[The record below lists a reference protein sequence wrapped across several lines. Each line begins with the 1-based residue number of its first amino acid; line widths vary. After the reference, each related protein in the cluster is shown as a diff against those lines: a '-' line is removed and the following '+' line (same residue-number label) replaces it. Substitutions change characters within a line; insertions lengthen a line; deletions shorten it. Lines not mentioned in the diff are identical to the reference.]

1 MVLGLIF
8 LDPLARLLGSTE
20 TILPYAR
27 EYLQIILFGAPVMT
41 TALTLN
47 NQLRYQGNAVYS
59 MMGIGAGAVL
69 NVVLDPLFIFTL
81 DMGIG
86 GAALATVI
94 GQFVSF
100 AILLFSTT
108 RGNNL
113 RLQPKLFRP
122 TRRDVLTIVRC
133 GLPTLCRQGLS
144 SVATICLNFTAG
156 LYGGDPAVAA
166 MTVVTK
172 VTGLA
177 FSAVL
182 GFGQGF
188 QPVCGFNYGAGLY
201 SRVRRAYLFCVFS
214 GSAFLLVAS
223 AAGWVFA
230 PQLVR
235 LFSSDEEVIRIGV
248 LSLRLQLIGFPM
260 TAMITMSN
268 MLLQNIGAV
277 GRASFLATARQG
289 TFFVPLVLLLPLAL
303 PAVSPST
310 PALLGVQIAQ
320 PLADLLT
327 GGVAIPLV
335 GGVLRR
341 FPADSEQK

>member
-1 MVLGLIF
+1 M
-8 LDPLARLLGSTE
+8 
-20 TILPYAR
+20 
-27 EYLQIILFGAPVMT
+27 
-41 TALTLN
+41 
-47 NQLRYQGNAVYS
+47 
-59 MMGIGAGAVL
+59 
-69 NVVLDPLFIFTL
+69 
-81 DMGIG
+81 
-86 GAALATVI
+86 
-94 GQFVSF
+94 
-100 AILLFSTT
+100 
-108 RGNNL
+108 
-113 RLQPKLFRP
+113 
-122 TRRDVLTIVRC
+122 LTIVRC

-303 PAVSPST
+303 PAVSPSI